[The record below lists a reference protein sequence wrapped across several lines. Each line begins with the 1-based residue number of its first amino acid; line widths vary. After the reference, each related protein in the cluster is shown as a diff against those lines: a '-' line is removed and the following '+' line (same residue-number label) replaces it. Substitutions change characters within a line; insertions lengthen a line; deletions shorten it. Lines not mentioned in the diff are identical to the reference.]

1 MPKGGW
7 VTHTQPPKTFF
18 MLVQTVLFQQPFE
31 QGRIV
36 SRTMC
41 NMVNIDL
48 LADQTIHAD
57 ILSCNH
63 IAVSAVSQFLIPR
76 DMAGQRE
83 HLHMRERI

>member
-1 MPKGGW
+1 
-7 VTHTQPPKTFF
+7 

-63 IAVSAVSQFLIPR
+63 RAIPAVSQFLVLR
-76 DMAGQRE
+76 DMAGQWK
-83 HLHMRERI
+83 HFQTGKRIQNQIGDVPC